1 MSDSDNLA
9 AAPRPFKPMTHN
21 SAWWSGDDN
30 DDVWSPFGQQRPMTA
45 HLTVHNQGEDLCA
58 AGARLEGHGFVT
70 RSAAAM
76 ENAAKSITITVTAGK
91 IEFKGSDQKMSTTDA
106 PIVAPRIERPPASRF
121 ISVLGR
127 FLTRAAFDRI
137 IAPYVSQEQHEY
149 YEALLRKDLPQAKL
163 IRRRMYC
170 LLVWLTVQ
178 AFVSPVI
185 RLFTRAG

>member
-1 MSDSDNLA
+1 MSDSDER
-9 AAPRPFKPMTHN
+9 APPQRPFEPMTHN
-21 SAWWSGDDN
+21 SAWSGDD
-30 DDVWSPFGQQRPMTA
+30 DDGVWSHFGQQRPMTA
-45 HLTVHNQGEDLCA
+45 HLTVHNQGEDLRA

-76 ENAAKSITITVTAGK
+76 ENASKSTTITPQSGK
-91 IEFKGSDQKMSTTDA
+91 MGFGSVDKKVSTTDA
-106 PIVAPRIERPPASRF
+106 PTVAPRIEHPPASRF

-127 FLTRAAFDRI
+127 FLTCPAFDRI
-137 IAPYVSQEQHEY
+137 IVPYVSQEQHEY

-185 RLFTRAG
+185 RLFT